1 MTEPYKNDT
10 ELFALMERELFTAV
24 VGDVLDTMG
33 LQKQFL
39 PQGIG
44 PISEHMRVIGRAMP
58 VLEKADVA
66 DQRHRRCQPVDAKAL
81 GLLFEAIDDPSPR
94 NRSPAARPRPMRCG
108 VS

>member
-44 PISEHMRVIGRAMP
+44 IPYSGIAT
-58 VLEKADVA
+58 
-66 DQRHRRCQPVDAKAL
+66 
-81 GLLFEAIDDPSPR
+81 
-94 NRSPAARPRPMRCG
+94 
-108 VS
+108 